1 MGVWLD
7 RLAEPNLCPS
17 STACILPPLPFRLA
31 HEQGMLEEREQQQA
45 AVARLR
51 QQLADRE
58 AQVDE
63 LHQQLRQLHAD
74 LAAASEGLQAT
85 AASHSV
91 AAEGAAA
98 RLEAA
103 GRCTQQL
110 VQAVRLLLETL
121 AQLGSAV
128 AAAAGRQPVH
138 DTSSQV
144 GQRGVNSDKKCPFS
158 VVAHPCRRPCCL
170 SSAAYTPASIRRRT
184 QRRLRQRPATLLA
197 WWAWMQTTLL
207 LCCCLGPASRAVLPA
222 SWSRQRSRHGRRSSR
237 RRRNLRQAAGR
248 MTGVPPFWQRLP
260 HCRSGV
266 HRFMR
271 RWQERLS
278 RAAPSV
284 RCPLGRRCRICRSV
298 RHIGQSRLR
307 QAGWRQPL

>member
-1 MGVWLD
+1 MGV
-7 RLAEPNLCPS
+7 RLGRLSEPNLRPS
-17 STACILPPLPFRLA
+17 STACILLSLSFRLA
-31 HEQGMLEEREQQQA
+31 HEQGMLEEREQHQA

-51 QQLADRE
+51 QQLADQE

-128 AAAAGRQPVH
+128 AAAAGRQPVQ

-144 GQRGVNSDKKCPFS
+144 GQKGS
-158 VVAHPCRRPCCL
+158 VGTETVIL
-170 SSAAYTPASIRRRT
+170 
-184 QRRLRQRPATLLA
+184 
-197 WWAWMQTTLL
+197 
-207 LCCCLGPASRAVLPA
+207 
-222 SWSRQRSRHGRRSSR
+222 
-237 RRRNLRQAAGR
+237 
-248 MTGVPPFWQRLP
+248 
-260 HCRSGV
+260 
-266 HRFMR
+266 
-271 RWQERLS
+271 
-278 RAAPSV
+278 
-284 RCPLGRRCRICRSV
+284 
-298 RHIGQSRLR
+298 
-307 QAGWRQPL
+307 